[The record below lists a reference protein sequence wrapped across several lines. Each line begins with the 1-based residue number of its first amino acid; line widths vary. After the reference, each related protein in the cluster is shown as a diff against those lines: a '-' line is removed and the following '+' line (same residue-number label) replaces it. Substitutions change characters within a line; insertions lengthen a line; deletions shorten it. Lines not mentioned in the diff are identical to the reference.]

1 MNSKIKKAQSILEY
15 VITLTVIIAAIVAA
29 SSYMKGRVQQG
40 LNATSDSIVKILND
54 SNITE

>member
-1 MNSKIKKAQSILEY
+1 MNGKIKKAQGIMEY
-15 VITLTVIIAAIVAA
+15 VITLTVIVAAILAA

-54 SNITE
+54 SNITK